1 MEFKDMSPELKEK
14 VRGCETPEEI
24 LSVAKEE
31 CYELTDE
38 QLQALSSGMKITGT
52 KSKNLIPKYS

>member
-38 QLQALSSGMKITGT
+38 QLQALSGGKNIVVI
-52 KSKNLIPKYS
+52 KSPK